1 MAPYK
6 MLHEKRY
13 GNEFRDPACEQ
24 YYEILLIHDLH
35 PFYFTYLPIS
45 NPTMHSD
52 AFLHD
57 LFFNDALKRKSGTK
71 PQRPQ
76 ENAQVCYPGALPV
89 CEGNCSSECTPDEDF
104 LKILP

>member
-1 MAPYK
+1 